1 MVTKLTR
8 EGFEQL
14 EQELYELSNIRRKE
28 IAEKL
33 RETIDNHD
41 YEDITELDMVRT
53 EQAFVEGRILTLQS
67 ILASAQIL
75 EKPVTTDVVDL
86 GSWVTIKE
94 GSETFEYLLVNP
106 AEANPAENKISF
118 QSPIGKAIMN
128 KKVGDVVKVR
138 TPDGETQ
145 LEVIKIG

>member
-33 RETIDNHD
+33 RETIDSHD

-53 EQAFVEGRILTLQS
+53 EQAFVEGRILALQS

-75 EKPVTTDVVDL
+75 EKPEATDVVDL

-94 GSETFEYLLVNP
+94 GDETFEYLLVNP
-106 AEANPAENKISF
+106 AEANPVENKISF

>member
-1 MVTKLTR
+1 MITRLTR

-14 EQELYELSNIRRKE
+14 EQELNELSNIRRKE

-75 EKPVTTDVVDL
+75 EKPEATDRVDV
-86 GSWVTIKE
+86 GTWVTIKE
-94 GSETFEYLLVNP
+94 ADETFEYLLVNP
-106 AEANPAENKISF
+106 AEANPA
-118 QSPIGKAIMN
+118 GK
-128 KKVGDVVKVR
+128 
-138 TPDGETQ
+138 
-145 LEVIKIG
+145 